1 MDKMDENLI
10 NELNKE
16 FMGHYNLCISIQEF
30 VKSKGFE
37 PRDLFM
43 SSLMG
48 VILIALQNE
57 DELEFVQECTS
68 TLWDILEKLTKKDGT
83 H

>member
-43 SSLMG
+43 SNLMS
-48 VILIALQNE
+48 VILVALQNG
-57 DELEFVQECTS
+57 DNLESVQESTS
-68 TLWDILEKLTKKDGT
+68 TLWAVLESLKKKDGT